1 VVALGWTG
9 LIAALENVSSISNLT
24 STGYGQSLIVKSAL
38 LLAAMP
44 LAALNLRA
52 SRAGLRLQLP
62 LVRGELSLVTVIVIA
77 AAVLTTLPPP
87 GRGATTQVAATGD
100 TAPSA
105 VAPTTSVQADDQ
117 DLAEQ
122 GSPASPPTLNVGP
135 GPVTSALQK
144 APPYLSVFSLDP
156 NGAGRPNEVKVLV
169 SRADEPISGARVTAS
184 FRNVEGGDQVPV
196 QTVLLPQTAV
206 GVYAAETD
214 AIRLPGTWVVTVN
227 VEGTGETVPRMRY
240 RVTVAPS

>member
-1 VVALGWTG
+1 
-9 LIAALENVSSISNLT
+9 
-24 STGYGQSLIVKSAL
+24 
-38 LLAAMP
+38 MR
-44 LAALNLRA
+44 LAALTLRA

-77 AAVLTTLPPP
+77 AAVLTRLPPP

-135 GPVTSALQK
+135 GPVTSALRK

-169 SRADEPISGARVTAS
+169 SRADE
-184 FRNVEGGDQVPV
+184 
-196 QTVLLPQTAV
+196 
-206 GVYAAETD
+206 
-214 AIRLPGTWVVTVN
+214 
-227 VEGTGETVPRMRY
+227 
-240 RVTVAPS
+240 